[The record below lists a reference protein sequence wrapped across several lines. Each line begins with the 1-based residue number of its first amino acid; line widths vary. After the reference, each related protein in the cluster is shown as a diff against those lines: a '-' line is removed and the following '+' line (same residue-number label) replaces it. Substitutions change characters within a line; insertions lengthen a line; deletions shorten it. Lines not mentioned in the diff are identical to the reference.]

1 MADAATSS
9 PPQPR
14 RPQRDRQ
21 NVQPDLADKL
31 VALQRR
37 TAGPPTRRSAAST
50 PAAGLAQQ
58 HQLDPAQPQHSP
70 AHPSSSTS
78 HPVSPHPPPPP
89 ASSSSRQQ
97 QQLHRSRHR
106 ETSPDVFDRR
116 LPSDSMAAVLAS
128 RPQQPGRLFNP
139 DTDPI
144 PSRRTAHHHHQLLHR
159 DVDVDSDASSG
170 VGPSSRAATHRR
182 RAHPPPP
189 PPQAAAQHLPSSS
202 HPPLPP
208 QHPPQPTRQLF
219 DSKHD
224 DPLRFYAL
232 TRGAGVPAKPP
243 SGGYISAS
251 ATSVSDA
258 QSMGSSL
265 TLTSNTTSSSASNPY
280 SPGNSRDLGGN
291 RLWYE
296 QMKRMYRDITDLEGA
311 LLKEN
316 DVVEEDVDSRHS
328 VRVQPS
334 RATEEKWP
342 RLVREHKQLAE
353 LCHNF
358 LSFALKPQV
367 PASLQTLPA
376 KYNIPARLWNHGFQ
390 RLLMALRRA
399 SSSSI
404 VALEQLS
411 SLIIYA
417 YGFYTS
423 LLEEENLAQFRILWL
438 EALGD
443 LSRYQMAVIAHVQ
456 EGTGGASS
464 SKAAAAMA
472 SSSTS
477 PPSTSTM
484 HLALPTAVTQQHLM
498 SNSPGVSRMD
508 ESPLPS
514 IGAHAA
520 AELELEDDREL
531 WRRNAR
537 EWYTKGIK
545 DTPGQGRLHHHLGLV
560 SADAE
565 GEELRAVYHFAKS
578 LVSHHPCDAARESI
592 LPLFSVAKQS
602 ARYSPSSPAPSI
614 FLLLQGMLFTRIQLD
629 DFHPTVARLKER
641 IQLNPEEV
649 TEAEWTMFAVLNI
662 SAILD
667 YGRGEGVLRK
677 VCGWM
682 SSSAGGLSA
691 ANGQGVPRPASSRTG
706 RPASGRR
713 GDSEDA
719 MQVDSTPGSST
730 TPVVVVNEPEVQM
743 ADAASSLQGPMEA
756 LSTSR
761 PPVEELSYT
770 AQLAL
775 HLTFELLLH
784 TMRHPYIRSKSPFR
798 PDSVNPYLTTI
809 FTFLATLF
817 RNETALQIVEKYVPW
832 NEFTPFFTQIYQR
845 TTSSRSGSGSVHL
858 DDEGSKTSKWFSSS
872 PLPEDFCLRG
882 TEWVRRVYERGF
894 WRSSASSGSSKSEAG
909 ITSEMDVLIP
919 PVCAQDD
926 DLTDGAVE
934 GENDAIL
941 NVNWTD
947 PRYKRLRWSVET
959 IVRSV
964 DGLIWLGEGREKCV
978 GVIPPLLNKTEMW
991 MAEKQREEEIE
1002 RQRMERLARM
1012 SRPYSDEMEVD
1023 EEDVFDD
1030 DEDEDDLRDSEEVRA
1045 LKARR
1050 RYLRSLQS
1058 PAVVHR
1064 SRPAPRSSR
1073 KAKPT
1078 RPLLQVS
1085 PGYTILVCDTNILLS
1100 SLPMLDHFV
1109 DRTGLLIASRNSVK
1123 RTDKTSKVVLLTF
1136 DRNMRVKARSRQ
1148 LDAADEKDMA
1158 AIFSS
1163 SKY

>member
-1 MADAATSS
+1 
-9 PPQPR
+9 
-14 RPQRDRQ
+14 
-21 NVQPDLADKL
+21 
-31 VALQRR
+31 
-37 TAGPPTRRSAAST
+37 
-50 PAAGLAQQ
+50 
-58 HQLDPAQPQHSP
+58 
-70 AHPSSSTS
+70 
-78 HPVSPHPPPPP
+78 
-89 ASSSSRQQ
+89 
-97 QQLHRSRHR
+97 
-106 ETSPDVFDRR
+106 
-116 LPSDSMAAVLAS
+116 
-128 RPQQPGRLFNP
+128 
-139 DTDPI
+139 
-144 PSRRTAHHHHQLLHR
+144 
-159 DVDVDSDASSG
+159 
-170 VGPSSRAATHRR
+170 
-182 RAHPPPP
+182 
-189 PPQAAAQHLPSSS
+189 
-202 HPPLPP
+202 
-208 QHPPQPTRQLF
+208 
-219 DSKHD
+219 
-224 DPLRFYAL
+224 
-232 TRGAGVPAKPP
+232 
-243 SGGYISAS
+243 
-251 ATSVSDA
+251 
-258 QSMGSSL
+258 
-265 TLTSNTTSSSASNPY
+265 SNPY

-464 SKAAAAMA
+464 SKAAAAVA
-472 SSSTS
+472 SS
-477 PPSTSTM
+477 PPSQSMMGT

-498 SNSPGVSRMD
+498 SNSPGVSRME

-649 TEAEWTMFAVLNI
+649 TEAEWTMMAVLNI

-691 ANGQGVPRPASSRTG
+691 ANGPSGGSGAPRPTSSRTG
-706 RPASGRR
+706 RPVPGRR

-719 MQVDSTPGSST
+719 MQVDSMPGSSM

-770 AQLAL
+770 SQLAL

-784 TMRHPYIRSKSPFR
+784 TMRNPLIRSKSPFR
-798 PDSVNPYLTTI
+798 PDSVNPYLTTV

-817 RNETALQIVEKYVPW
+817 RNESALQIVEKYVPW

-858 DDEGSKTSKWFSSS
+858 DDEGSKTSKWFGSS
-872 PLPEDFCLRG
+872 PLPEDWCLRG

-894 WRSSASSGSSKSEAG
+894 WRTSTSSSSSKSEAG
-909 ITSEMDVLIP
+909 ITSEMDVVIP
-919 PVCAQDD
+919 PVCPQD

-947 PRYKRLRWSVET
+947 PRYKRLRWSAET

-978 GVIPPLLNKTEMW
+978 GVIPPLMNKVEMW
-991 MAEKQREEEIE
+991 MAEKQREEELE

-1012 SRPYSDEMEVD
+1012 SRPYSDDMDLD
-1023 EEDVFDD
+1023 EEDGFD
-1030 DEDEDDLRDSEEVRA
+1030 DEDEDDPRDSEEVRA

-1064 SRPAPRSSR
+1064 SRAPRSAR

-1078 RPLLQVS
+1078 RPLLQVA
-1085 PGYTILVCDTNILLS
+1085 PGYTILVCDTNILLG
-1100 SLPMLDHFV
+1100 SLPMVSELVASQRWTVVVPLAVVTELDGLQNQPTDLGHAAAEALNYLITAVQTQSTSLKVQTSKGNYLKSLSIRVEATTLGDGERNMDDLIVRSALWQLDHFV
-1109 DRTGLLIASRNSVK
+1109 DRTGLLIASRNAVK

-1163 SKY
+1163 AK